1 MRSVKVLDTGNE
13 RHSANGLLTAL
24 ILASYAF
31 VCIVAIFGIDWLVSY
46 ASVLAE
52 SVGRTQETAQF
63 FINVGAIVSL
73 AIAQGILFI
82 GLLTLAVV
90 FGARQILNSFSE
102 F

>member
-1 MRSVKVLDTGNE
+1 MRSIKVLDTGNE
-13 RHSANGLLTAL
+13 QHAASGLLTAL
-24 ILASYAF
+24 VLASYAF

-52 SVGRTQETAQF
+52 STGRIQEAMQF
-63 FINVGAIVSL
+63 FINVGAHVSL
-73 AIAQGILFI
+73 VVAQGILFI
-82 GLLTLAVV
+82 GALTLAIV